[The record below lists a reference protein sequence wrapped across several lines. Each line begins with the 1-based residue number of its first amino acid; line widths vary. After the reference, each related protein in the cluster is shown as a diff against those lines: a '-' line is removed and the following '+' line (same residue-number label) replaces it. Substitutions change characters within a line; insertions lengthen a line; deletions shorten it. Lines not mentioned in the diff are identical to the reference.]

1 MICKIAMNG
10 FLGRMGQ
17 SIFQESN
24 NHQDVEITLGCDSD
38 NKINSIE
45 MRTIETPHWAPQKS
59 TSKNYSKWYLNST
72 LSWFSHLQTFV
83 L

>member
-1 MICKIAMNG
+1 MNG

-45 MRTIETPHWAPQKS
+45 NNFNFKTYVDINKCRTQI
-59 TSKNYSKWYLNST
+59 NYPISLHTCVRTY
-72 LSWFSHLQTFV
+72 F
-83 L
+83 